1 MKQNNYCVYIH
12 KNKINGKVYIGITRT
27 SVEKRWG
34 KNGNGYK
41 PYYGR
46 KNYFWNAIQ
55 KYGWDI
61 FEHEILHKNLSKELA
76 EKIEISLIKK
86 YDSTNPKKGY
96 NIQNGG
102 TGIGC
107 HSEET
112 KKYISAIQKKNVY
125 RYDRFTGVF
134 IDKFDSTIDAENIL
148 NISNSH
154 ISAVCLGKM
163 KTTNNYFFSYEYLG
177 KKLPKEKIEWINK
190 NNSCIKVA
198 KYDLSGNLIGVYNS
212 KSEAEKTIKNKKNP
226 IINFRN
232 KTSYGFIWKKV
243 NDSDSINKKM
253 PDDELK
259 EYTTSKYNCKK
270 CYQYDMDGNFV
281 NSFNNTVEASK
292 FINASQSN
300 IASACRSEIITSNN
314 YYWRY
319 ASDNYKFGE
328 NLPKEEIQNHKNP
341 LSKTV
346 YMYDMNLKLIK
357 IYDSITIA
365 ANEMKTSTSNIC
377 KVCKG
382 KAKTAKGFI
391 WSYEELNDVQK
402 IA

>member
-1 MKQNNYCVYIH
+1 
-12 KNKINGKVYIGITRT
+12 
-27 SVEKRWG
+27 
-34 KNGNGYK
+34 
-41 PYYGR
+41 
-46 KNYFWNAIQ
+46 
-55 KYGWDI
+55 
-61 FEHEILHKNLSKELA
+61 
-76 EKIEISLIKK
+76 
-86 YDSTNPKKGY
+86 
-96 NIQNGG
+96 
-102 TGIGC
+102 
-107 HSEET
+107 
-112 KKYISAIQKKNVY
+112 
-125 RYDRFTGVF
+125 
-134 IDKFDSTIDAENIL
+134 
-148 NISNSH
+148 
-154 ISAVCLGKM
+154 
-163 KTTNNYFFSYEYLG
+163 
-177 KKLPKEKIEWINK
+177 
-190 NNSCIKVA
+190 
-198 KYDLSGNLIGVYNS
+198 
-212 KSEAEKTIKNKKNP
+212 
-226 IINFRN
+226 
-232 KTSYGFIWKKV
+232 
-243 NDSDSINKKM
+243 
-253 PDDELK
+253 
-259 EYTTSKYNCKK
+259 
-270 CYQYDMDGNFV
+270 MDGNFV